1 MNGWDQQ
8 ACEEMVERYL
18 VRGGI
23 RDSRV
28 LDAMRTVPRHR
39 FVPGEQVECAYEN
52 RPLPIGREQTISQP
66 YIVALMTEALGLQ
79 GHEKVLE
86 IGTGSGYQTAILAEI
101 AGEVYTVEIIEKL
114 AGRAGAILD
123 ELGHENVHA
132 RVGDGYQGWPEE
144 APFDAI
150 LVTAAPERIPSRLE
164 QQLAVGGRLVLPVG
178 TSRQELLLITRTP
191 DGYQRR
197 RLALVAFVPMTR
209 GG

>member
-8 ACEEMVERYL
+8 ACEEMVKRYL

-39 FVPGEQVECAYEN
+39 FVPSKQVECAYEN

-66 YIVALMTEALGLQ
+66 YIVALMTEALGLE

-86 IGTGSGYQTAILAEI
+86 IGTGSGYQTAILSEI

-114 AGRAGAILD
+114 ARRAGTILD
-123 ELGHENVHA
+123 ELGYGNVHA

-144 APFDAI
+144 APFHAI
-150 LVTAAPERIPSRLE
+150 LVTAAPERIPSCLE

-178 TSRQELLLITRTP
+178 TSRQELLLITRTS
-191 DGYQRR
+191 DGYHRR